1 MIIIIIIT
9 RPPSPLATSFP
20 RHRVDE
26 PRQWCRRRGL
36 DGLGMSIDCL
46 VWRLWGDC
54 APVPALIYRH
64 LEIQRC
70 VLHPNFRTPNRERGP
85 VTIIRLHT
93 QVKILSSFLVRG
105 IKRKSITIT
114 KIKTIYVAPCQK
126 FRMTYKKNLCLPTTV
141 TIG

>member
-1 MIIIIIIT
+1 MGKVIAELIINDPTELTYFIVLEWQKSSDNNNIIIIIT
-9 RPPSPLATSFP
+9 RPLSPLATSFP

-54 APVPALIYRH
+54 APVPALIYRN

-85 VTIIRLHT
+85 VTIIRLRT
-93 QVKILSSFLVRG
+93 QVKILR
-105 IKRKSITIT
+105 
-114 KIKTIYVAPCQK
+114 A
-126 FRMTYKKNLCLPTTV
+126 
-141 TIG
+141 